1 MFDPTAN
8 TSNLT
13 SIVQFTTRIQNY
25 SSFVIGNIFI
35 GSCRK
40 DCVYIELV
48 IDGLSGHAAKLPVTK
63 NIDFILN
70 YHNYKNQTM
79 ALLKNLQQI

>member
-13 SIVQFTTRIQNY
+13 VIVNFTTGIQNY
-25 SSFVIGNIFI
+25 SSIVIGNTFI
-35 GSCRK
+35 GSSRK
-40 DCVYIELV
+40 DCIYVKLV
-48 IDGLSGHAAKLPVTK
+48 IDGLSEHDTKLPVIK
-63 NIDFILN
+63 NIDFILH

-79 ALLKNLQQI
+79 GLLKNLQQI